1 MHNIK
6 EFSKIIR
13 NIHLQSNPFR
23 VNVSIMFFALLL
35 VALHGC
41 ADKNM
46 LIDNEQKTKAENG
59 GLLNGNHNMG
69 TKDITSELTIS
80 GIGGITR
87 SPIKGIDENGNT
99 TRAVVLNENYL
110 PVTEGSDFT
119 ARIFLVK
126 YEKELIDA
134 NGIMDPKKCK
144 LAAGEIKWNEIKS
157 NPGGGVHI
165 DANPQKIT
173 LHWVNEDKTPVNI
186 MPGED
191 WRIVGIIGGA
201 YNPSFKPGT
210 KYTDENGVLQTNNSS
225 KLYYTYVSFNPN
237 NTDLA
242 KVHNKRDAK
251 GRLRV
256 AAAFVTDWTQL
267 TIKEKNKIELRNFN
281 FKAIG
286 TLFHIKVHRNTTLIG
301 EKAHCYRFI
310 SSQMS
315 PSGGFSV
322 GITQKDEYNNVG
334 LKLNDPSI
342 ANTWYWDKEEDKTK
356 FFWLNQADNGADN
369 SGHSYEFHY
378 IYDAP
383 TMRSSNQ
390 NEYDEFYVWGMPNTA
405 EQEESAKLDN
415 MTYITLE
422 KGGAMLGKKHQKKN
436 GNTYYADEWCYGSG
450 GSNEWTP
457 FSLKDKSGQAFNVE
471 LQVMYPKFSAKEN
484 NKPKYPW
491 PNQLERFAKTNSRT
505 DYIGFSDKVYFNS
518 TGDNSGYVPGHTI
531 NLKEFKSKDLKN
543 EQIVANNYMIPSG
556 EQWEIVFPNVVIG
569 NKLYT
574 QDQDWWFETDHTPK
588 NSFLKRTEQ
597 EEIFSL
603 EDDIPFPVDDKREK
617 QRAEDMQNRNRFW
630 SFYFFNKSIRE
641 IYAIRLDAHKDGNL
655 YGRRYR
661 CAYRYRFINMGD
673 INFRAADDGRVA
685 TFDDL
690 KGEGGQP
697 ARRMVVQSRWIGNA
711 YVPLDSLQ
719 SETWWGPASIQ
730 EGDFHNVDCYRV
742 FPCVGYNKVRRYPGP
757 VYGLYLSRTLYD
769 IKTYATDF
777 NTADAY
783 AVRYFHRF
791 TNDNFG
797 RGFDHKGLA
806 QQLPIMAII
815 KQDYSETGPDSPKN
829 KNVPNYEECI
839 RRKWDKDDS
848 WRKNDPKF
856 KKDLFKATSRR

>member
-1 MHNIK
+1 M
-6 EFSKIIR
+6 
-13 NIHLQSNPFR
+13 
-23 VNVSIMFFALLL
+23 
-35 VALHGC
+35 
-41 ADKNM
+41 
-46 LIDNEQKTKAENG
+46 
-59 GLLNGNHNMG
+59 
-69 TKDITSELTIS
+69 
-80 GIGGITR
+80 
-87 SPIKGIDENGNT
+87 
-99 TRAVVLNENYL
+99 
-110 PVTEGSDFT
+110 
-119 ARIFLVK
+119 
-126 YEKELIDA
+126 
-134 NGIMDPKKCK
+134 
-144 LAAGEIKWNEIKS
+144 
-157 NPGGGVHI
+157 
-165 DANPQKIT
+165 
-173 LHWVNEDKTPVNI
+173 
-186 MPGED
+186 
-191 WRIVGIIGGA
+191 
-201 YNPSFKPGT
+201 
-210 KYTDENGVLQTNNSS
+210 
-225 KLYYTYVSFNPN
+225 
-237 NTDLA
+237 
-242 KVHNKRDAK
+242 
-251 GRLRV
+251 
-256 AAAFVTDWTQL
+256 
-267 TIKEKNKIELRNFN
+267 
-281 FKAIG
+281 
-286 TLFHIKVHRNTTLIG
+286 
-301 EKAHCYRFI
+301 
-310 SSQMS
+310 
-315 PSGGFSV
+315 
-322 GITQKDEYNNVG
+322 
-334 LKLNDPSI
+334 
-342 ANTWYWDKEEDKTK
+342 
-356 FFWLNQADNGADN
+356 
-369 SGHSYEFHY
+369 
-378 IYDAP
+378 
-383 TMRSSNQ
+383 
-390 NEYDEFYVWGMPNTA
+390 
-405 EQEESAKLDN
+405 
-415 MTYITLE
+415 
-422 KGGAMLGKKHQKKN
+422 
-436 GNTYYADEWCYGSG
+436 
-450 GSNEWTP
+450 
-457 FSLKDKSGQAFNVE
+457 KDKSGQAFNVE

-491 PNQLERFAKTNSRT
+491 PNQLERFAKTNSLT
-505 DYIGFSDKVYFNS
+505 NQIGFSDKVYFNS

-673 INFRAADDGRVA
+673 INFRANDDGRVA

-777 NTADAY
+777 GTADAY
-783 AVRYFHRF
+783 ATRYFHRF